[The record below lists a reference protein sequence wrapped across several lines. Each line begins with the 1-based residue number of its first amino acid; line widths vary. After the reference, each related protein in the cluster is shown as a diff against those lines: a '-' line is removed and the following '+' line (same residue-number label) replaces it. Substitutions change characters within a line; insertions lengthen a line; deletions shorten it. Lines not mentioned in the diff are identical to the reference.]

1 MSREG
6 GWQLSIKF
14 KNQQLIEKFSILV
27 NERDKKTNQI
37 KLIKLA
43 KLETQ
48 NKLTNVVI
56 PPYKEIRD

>member
-6 GWQLSIKF
+6 GWQLSVKF
-14 KNQQLIEKFSILV
+14 KIQQLIEKFSILI

-37 KLIKLA
+37 KLIKLI
-43 KLETQ
+43 KLEAQ

-56 PPYKEIRD
+56 PPYKE

>member
-6 GWQLSIKF
+6 GWQLTVKI
-14 KNQQLIEKFSILV
+14 KNQQLIEKFSILI

-37 KLIKLA
+37 KLIKLV
-43 KLETQ
+43 KLEAQ

-56 PPYKEIRD
+56 PPYKE

>member
-6 GWQLSIKF
+6 GWQLSAKI
-14 KNQQLIEKFSILV
+14 KNQQLIEKFSILI

-37 KLIKLA
+37 KLIKLI
-43 KLETQ
+43 KLEAQ

-56 PPYKEIRD
+56 PPYKE

>member
-6 GWQLSIKF
+6 GWQLTVKIK
-14 KNQQLIEKFSILV
+14 KQQIIEKFSILI

-37 KLIKLA
+37 KLIKLI
-43 KLETQ
+43 KLEAQ

-56 PPYKEIRD
+56 PPYKE

>member
-6 GWQLSIKF
+6 GWQQTVKF
-14 KNQQLIEKFSILV
+14 KNQQLIEKFSILI

-37 KLIKLA
+37 KLIKLI
-43 KLETQ
+43 KLEAQ

-56 PPYKEIRD
+56 PPYKE

>member
-6 GWQLSIKF
+6 GWQLSVKLKI
-14 KNQQLIEKFSILV
+14 QQLIEKFSILE

-37 KLIKLA
+37 KLIKLV
-43 KLETQ
+43 KLEAQ

-56 PPYKEIRD
+56 PPYKE

>member
-6 GWQLSIKF
+6 GWQLTVKI
-14 KNQQLIEKFSILV
+14 KNQQIIEKFSILI

-37 KLIKLA
+37 KLIKLV
-43 KLETQ
+43 KLEAQ

-56 PPYKEIRD
+56 PPYKE